1 MLHYDIPNTKFKK
14 HNNVG
19 QYINNY
25 MNIFHEPIQHQNNW
39 FYKYYYF
46 LTYVEKI
53 GLLSQ
58 ISASKLTR

>member
-25 MNIFHEPIQHQNNW
+25 MNIFHEPFQHQNNW
-39 FYKYYYF
+39 ICKYQKKSF
-46 LTYVEKI
+46 TYVEKI

-58 ISASKLTR
+58 VHPS